1 MKSIHF
7 SAGDACAGMVMLLAT
22 EHLVD
27 GGQNGCFLFGG
38 FRGLGLRANAC
49 ELQEVLDKFPLALTL
64 QGVGCETHVNF
75 TEGLYS

>member
-1 MKSIHF
+1 
-7 SAGDACAGMVMLLAT
+7 
-22 EHLVD
+22 
-27 GGQNGCFLFGG
+27 
-38 FRGLGLRANAC
+38 LRANAC